1 MLSANNAVW
10 NLGSSPHDTL
20 TIISPADESFVSGVV
35 DIVAVV
41 EDPRSIAQVEFI
53 IWSLDTS
60 ETIIYETVVKS
71 DYSGQYI
78 YQWDTTKVEDGY
90 YGIYASAYDED
101 GNGTD
106 SYSVYCTVANNRQ
119 DGLVIEV
126 KKPGDKKE
134 AAAGALVTVH
144 HAYYDHREDCI
155 IYEELWYGHADMNG
169 MVIIPGTVA
178 TGGND
183 FFITAKGT
191 EPSFVYYATARAP
204 SRIVIDS
211 SNTYNTVIEAK
222 DIDGSPLEGA
232 RVLVELLESNIP
244 GSTTPDK
251 VIDFGYYNSDYNI
264 SQVAVLD
271 SNGKANIYLT
281 EGKYNIRVI
290 RHPNEGPSAG
300 SPTGYYLFNYGVD
313 ISGDSEVITFIPQP
327 DNISILSFLPDRL
340 ASYAEL
346 SVECEEPYFDGFM
359 VLHSGDTIMVT
370 PGDYRIYGSLTYAD
384 PLSDNTQ
391 WEINF
396 DAGNVDTV
404 ELKKGTQTTIQA
416 DCSSASLEVSLSFPD
431 IEYHPD
437 DYIYFET
444 VLRDFYGNR
453 ITSITKTP
461 GTGTRDYGWIT
472 IKGENGGVL
481 SYTNISSCL
490 YDLWHVPQ
498 KIHGN
503 FTAEVKIKTPVF
515 GEVVNTVDFV
525 VLPGSGDHDIYYDLH
540 VTVLDSEGKPMSG
553 VKLEPVAYET
563 SSVSSPVLYPY
574 KTDENGKAF
583 LLLDRIDGRI
593 EGINHGILIL
603 AEAGSENSEPLFMF
617 VPVDV
622 DADNLPMDITINL
635 SEYPMKKVI
644 FESYDINGN
653 LFSEQHHNAIYVDT
667 GNGILAGL
675 TFDKQDSG
683 ERVLWLPYGR
693 YEYQTFIN
701 AAVGMDLKPLYFM
714 TESFE
719 INEDS
724 PETQTITL
732 GGPELVPFEV
742 FPSGWPD
749 CMMLA
754 VTLYSSESSLSP
766 VFYRNLSQ
774 GYDVAQGILVTPGTY
789 NVQGAVEYSR
799 HTESWTLWIENKNM
813 ALTADQITDETI
825 TWEFGEPFDM
835 QFGINNPSP
844 GVLDTVTFSG
854 AITDHFGNRIIGAAA
869 NKAIGIGISSLSEED
884 DITIQEHYKI
894 APFIYIKNPLG
905 EEVFRYKND
914 QSNYELLMKW
924 VSWNPKYEG
933 SLEKISSETTF
944 SGAEYTIPEDFPGG
958 EYTAVFELDLGFLG
972 TLRKELTF
980 YIDAGL
986 AAPVLN
992 QQEPLITNAERVIV
1006 TGTTWPDATVKLL
1019 YTLDGGEKTEACTI
1033 QAGSNGMFNTEIM
1046 LPSEGTYMITAVVV
1060 ENGTTSKESN
1070 PYIVTVDR
1078 TPPAQPQNLRGESP
1092 DKSHVNLSWEA
1103 PPGENPLHLRYE
1115 IYRNGT
1121 LIAQDITGGES
1132 LYYQDSGLSENTE
1145 YSYRIIAIDIAGNPS
1160 NASEITVRTS
1170 EGQDTVPP
1178 EKPSSLRAE
1187 YDGLAGV
1194 NLSWNASTDNVGV
1207 TGYKIYRSL
1216 NGSDWIYIGSV
1227 DMATLTYKDSN
1238 LYAETTYLYSVTA
1251 YDGAG
1256 NESEKSEPAEVA
1268 TPPLSLDTARLSVK
1282 KDRNGLIDV
1291 GSQIS
1296 ITVQGDRN
1304 RKAYVEFYLD
1314 FCETMPGEK
1323 PSEVLSEKTD
1333 TVQLTE
1339 IKDPFGNGTGVYQGT
1354 YTISENTAVVKA
1366 AKAFISDEAQPEPH
1380 LASSDITGLPLE
1392 VTGTLLITITETT
1405 PEAFDIIRNGYLH
1418 IWSNTEKYGDYE
1430 KITNYGPYILSG
1442 LIPSED
1448 YSLKLTGIKS
1458 RDTVVQE
1465 NIKVLGGITKS
1476 ITIEPPEPSTL
1487 YVRVEDEDQNPV
1499 ENVVITV
1506 INQKNNGVI
1515 STGRSNRDGWASD
1528 SESARG
1534 KDPVFKDKYGIQ
1546 KITIWVSLDGNLQSL
1561 YYPTGKVDAELYPGT
1576 NETVITLNKRPMGTL
1591 EGVITSHGGHP
1602 LEEAVLKIIQI
1613 VDGAKFTRSVKTDAN
1628 GYYSI
1633 NLNEGPAKVS
1643 ISHWR
1648 ATKNSSWDY
1657 DAVVEADKTTNL
1669 SVDINPTA
1677 AIKLEAYMK
1686 RAGEPE
1692 YPLAFSSWSVNSD
1705 ILVSIKTKSVSGSY
1719 ISYARADGRNDA
1731 YLIKG
1736 ANPGDQFEVLLDGR
1750 QAGFR
1755 KETVTVELDENYFGK
1770 AEIHLIEDGLIKA
1783 DFRNQ
1788 QGNKITGLTRSVY
1801 IYDGNDTDS
1810 RLVKSI
1816 TTSTNDISL
1825 HLDPGR
1831 YTAVFCWGEGYRDIL
1846 VINGPEAYLSNKKHL
1861 LTLGSL
1867 EDYLSTTMNKDYT
1880 KVENIQVDFNEVTDL
1895 GRIIVP
1901 YGVYTTSH
1909 AFNNDD
1915 TWLTASKSV
1924 AGPSSIITLRA
1935 RFQLS
1940 DEFDST
1946 SITLPRLRLDIPNGT
1961 TLIEDS
1967 IVVETENQV
1976 IPDIEIYSSYIEID
1990 LKDETGYLC
1999 SNNGTVTYQVRVKRD
2014 PEWPVTAAAAIM
2026 SYRSKSRTTG
2036 LLSDLNEMIGEVYIE
2051 IPHISI
2057 SAPEIV
2063 SSPVVNLKGYAPP
2076 GANIRIYD
2084 GSCLLAETT
2093 VSRYGTWMQ
2102 EVELVDKG
2110 DPSNHWLYAR
2120 LIDEEGNELA
2130 YSHTMVTYDSKYPV
2144 ITMVT
2149 MGQDGGHV
2157 IRYNLLAGV
2166 PTFPF
2171 SFVTK
2176 ALTFLHLEFTNA
2188 NRVDPD
2194 SVVMRTGSGYSQ
2206 KAIYR
2211 EDSKDFYVSF
2221 YPYAIPG
2228 KISIEYAVKPPEWTI
2243 PSEIPDEDEV
2253 RKSLP
2258 GVLMDADVSIDDAG
2272 DYGPDSNGVYRSPTV
2287 TIRSSETSGVNF
2299 ELEGWITVKY
2309 LSGYTPSPNPGAPP
2323 VMALGRQSSGKDLN
2337 VYDFH
2342 YSITRQGGATV
2353 ISGGYIAPVE
2363 AFDEALM
2370 DQMGMQA
2377 STGALLEVGF
2387 NVIDKLNTFVTGATS
2402 ILEAPSMFDEIEGL
2416 LDYVDQ
2422 NCNRGAADMY
2432 YQLLNIEAEGM
2443 MTDLA
2448 VTSAMSLV
2456 GVGISATGFGSAV
2469 GVPVFIAGNLFSWL
2483 VSANRKDS
2491 VQEIRNMIMNDR
2503 NCKDEDEDDHDD
2515 DNDNERKPGK
2525 RKVTLSDLE
2534 YIIDPSGYVY
2544 EAVPENRIEG
2554 VKTTLYKYNDDEEIW
2569 EFWDATYYGQYN
2581 PLVTDAEGRYA
2592 WDVPEGYWL
2601 VMYEKDGYETAT
2613 SWAMHVPPPHTDVN
2627 IGLVSLVSPTVL
2639 SVQAAQGGEY
2649 IEIVFDKYMTTN
2661 TIGNRTLLVQK
2672 VGEVDGDDNPVF
2684 TDGDILPVNPHP
2696 SPGSSDSDHT
2706 IARVFRFVPEEP
2718 LEVNGEYNLWISGVV
2733 QSYAGII
2740 MGTDYTITLT
2750 IPEKTIPVTGVTLNR
2765 SALTLRSGDSS
2776 RLTAT
2781 VLPANA
2787 ANKTVTWKSSN
2798 PNVANVDNTGLV
2810 TAYTTGTAIITVTTV
2825 DGGHTASCTVN
2836 VISLP
2841 EDDDDDDRDKK
2852 DYGSSVQYVPVTSIT
2867 LDKTEL
2873 FLTVGGE
2880 PFTLNA
2886 TVKPANATNKNILW
2900 SSSNQKVVVVSN
2912 GTVTPVG
2919 TGTAIITARTSD
2931 GGYIATCTVTVG
2943 SIDVFKGKAG
2953 VNPAVL
2959 EAFDGDISLVF
2970 KTATFLSDTDVT
2982 IERYEPDHIP
2992 DGYICGSPVF
3002 DISFGDKDLLKPVLL
3017 ITRFNIQA
3025 KDGINPL
3032 KFALYRW
3039 DHDSSVWVYAGGAIN
3054 TENSTVAAQTETP
3067 SRYIIM
3073 AYNRTFK
3080 DIATHW
3086 SRNEVEVLAS
3096 RHVIDGYPNNEFR
3109 PGNQITR
3116 AEFVKLVMSMVPYCP
3131 YVEAARSKNTR
3142 TYNDVNHDKWYFP
3155 YVEAASELGIVKGSG
3170 GSFRPDSPV
3179 TREEMAT
3186 ILIRIFNTPAEMEQ
3200 AARKNT
3206 VWFNDSEDISDW
3218 ALGAVVLASQKGIIK
3233 GDPDGSFRPK
3243 DYASRAEAAAVI
3255 LRTMENLGLIKAP
3268 ETLKGTLR
3276 ISEIEG
3282 THFELEV
3289 PCSCP
3294 SNKTYYVIIPADC
3307 IIESQLRLFI
3317 DSEVQITG
3325 ILQDQPDIYMRGPV
3339 LKALSIGDTIRTAC
3353 TKCNQ

>member
-1 MLSANNAVW
+1 MRSFNSGSDWVLSANNAVW

-525 VLPGSGDHDIYYDLH
+525 VLPGSGDNDIYYDLH

-1160 NASEITVRTS
+1160 NASEITIRTS

-1194 NLSWNASTDNVGV
+1194 NLS
-1207 TGYKIYRSL
+1207 
-1216 NGSDWIYIGSV
+1216 
-1227 DMATLTYKDSN
+1227 
-1238 LYAETTYLYSVTA
+1238 
-1251 YDGAG
+1251 
-1256 NESEKSEPAEVA
+1256 
-1268 TPPLSLDTARLSVK
+1268 
-1282 KDRNGLIDV
+1282 
-1291 GSQIS
+1291 
-1296 ITVQGDRN
+1296 
-1304 RKAYVEFYLD
+1304 
-1314 FCETMPGEK
+1314 
-1323 PSEVLSEKTD
+1323 
-1333 TVQLTE
+1333 
-1339 IKDPFGNGTGVYQGT
+1339 
-1354 YTISENTAVVKA
+1354 
-1366 AKAFISDEAQPEPH
+1366 
-1380 LASSDITGLPLE
+1380 
-1392 VTGTLLITITETT
+1392 
-1405 PEAFDIIRNGYLH
+1405 
-1418 IWSNTEKYGDYE
+1418 
-1430 KITNYGPYILSG
+1430 
-1442 LIPSED
+1442 
-1448 YSLKLTGIKS
+1448 
-1458 RDTVVQE
+1458 
-1465 NIKVLGGITKS
+1465 
-1476 ITIEPPEPSTL
+1476 
-1487 YVRVEDEDQNPV
+1487 
-1499 ENVVITV
+1499 
-1506 INQKNNGVI
+1506 
-1515 STGRSNRDGWASD
+1515 
-1528 SESARG
+1528 
-1534 KDPVFKDKYGIQ
+1534 
-1546 KITIWVSLDGNLQSL
+1546 
-1561 YYPTGKVDAELYPGT
+1561 
-1576 NETVITLNKRPMGTL
+1576 
-1591 EGVITSHGGHP
+1591 
-1602 LEEAVLKIIQI
+1602 
-1613 VDGAKFTRSVKTDAN
+1613 
-1628 GYYSI
+1628 
-1633 NLNEGPAKVS
+1633 
-1643 ISHWR
+1643 
-1648 ATKNSSWDY
+1648 
-1657 DAVVEADKTTNL
+1657 
-1669 SVDINPTA
+1669 
-1677 AIKLEAYMK
+1677 
-1686 RAGEPE
+1686 
-1692 YPLAFSSWSVNSD
+1692 
-1705 ILVSIKTKSVSGSY
+1705 
-1719 ISYARADGRNDA
+1719 
-1731 YLIKG
+1731 
-1736 ANPGDQFEVLLDGR
+1736 
-1750 QAGFR
+1750 
-1755 KETVTVELDENYFGK
+1755 
-1770 AEIHLIEDGLIKA
+1770 
-1783 DFRNQ
+1783 
-1788 QGNKITGLTRSVY
+1788 
-1801 IYDGNDTDS
+1801 
-1810 RLVKSI
+1810 
-1816 TTSTNDISL
+1816 
-1825 HLDPGR
+1825 
-1831 YTAVFCWGEGYRDIL
+1831 
-1846 VINGPEAYLSNKKHL
+1846 
-1861 LTLGSL
+1861 
-1867 EDYLSTTMNKDYT
+1867 
-1880 KVENIQVDFNEVTDL
+1880 
-1895 GRIIVP
+1895 
-1901 YGVYTTSH
+1901 
-1909 AFNNDD
+1909 
-1915 TWLTASKSV
+1915 
-1924 AGPSSIITLRA
+1924 
-1935 RFQLS
+1935 
-1940 DEFDST
+1940 
-1946 SITLPRLRLDIPNGT
+1946 
-1961 TLIEDS
+1961 
-1967 IVVETENQV
+1967 
-1976 IPDIEIYSSYIEID
+1976 
-1990 LKDETGYLC
+1990 
-1999 SNNGTVTYQVRVKRD
+1999 
-2014 PEWPVTAAAAIM
+2014 
-2026 SYRSKSRTTG
+2026 
-2036 LLSDLNEMIGEVYIE
+2036 
-2051 IPHISI
+2051 
-2057 SAPEIV
+2057 
-2063 SSPVVNLKGYAPP
+2063 
-2076 GANIRIYD
+2076 
-2084 GSCLLAETT
+2084 
-2093 VSRYGTWMQ
+2093 
-2102 EVELVDKG
+2102 
-2110 DPSNHWLYAR
+2110 
-2120 LIDEEGNELA
+2120 
-2130 YSHTMVTYDSKYPV
+2130 
-2144 ITMVT
+2144 
-2149 MGQDGGHV
+2149 
-2157 IRYNLLAGV
+2157 
-2166 PTFPF
+2166 
-2171 SFVTK
+2171 
-2176 ALTFLHLEFTNA
+2176 
-2188 NRVDPD
+2188 
-2194 SVVMRTGSGYSQ
+2194 
-2206 KAIYR
+2206 
-2211 EDSKDFYVSF
+2211 
-2221 YPYAIPG
+2221 
-2228 KISIEYAVKPPEWTI
+2228 
-2243 PSEIPDEDEV
+2243 
-2253 RKSLP
+2253 
-2258 GVLMDADVSIDDAG
+2258 
-2272 DYGPDSNGVYRSPTV
+2272 
-2287 TIRSSETSGVNF
+2287 
-2299 ELEGWITVKY
+2299 
-2309 LSGYTPSPNPGAPP
+2309 
-2323 VMALGRQSSGKDLN
+2323 
-2337 VYDFH
+2337 
-2342 YSITRQGGATV
+2342 
-2353 ISGGYIAPVE
+2353 
-2363 AFDEALM
+2363 
-2370 DQMGMQA
+2370 
-2377 STGALLEVGF
+2377 
-2387 NVIDKLNTFVTGATS
+2387 
-2402 ILEAPSMFDEIEGL
+2402 
-2416 LDYVDQ
+2416 
-2422 NCNRGAADMY
+2422 
-2432 YQLLNIEAEGM
+2432 
-2443 MTDLA
+2443 
-2448 VTSAMSLV
+2448 
-2456 GVGISATGFGSAV
+2456 
-2469 GVPVFIAGNLFSWL
+2469 
-2483 VSANRKDS
+2483 
-2491 VQEIRNMIMNDR
+2491 
-2503 NCKDEDEDDHDD
+2503 
-2515 DNDNERKPGK
+2515 
-2525 RKVTLSDLE
+2525 
-2534 YIIDPSGYVY
+2534 
-2544 EAVPENRIEG
+2544 
-2554 VKTTLYKYNDDEEIW
+2554 
-2569 EFWDATYYGQYN
+2569 
-2581 PLVTDAEGRYA
+2581 
-2592 WDVPEGYWL
+2592 
-2601 VMYEKDGYETAT
+2601 
-2613 SWAMHVPPPHTDVN
+2613 
-2627 IGLVSLVSPTVL
+2627 
-2639 SVQAAQGGEY
+2639 
-2649 IEIVFDKYMTTN
+2649 
-2661 TIGNRTLLVQK
+2661 
-2672 VGEVDGDDNPVF
+2672 
-2684 TDGDILPVNPHP
+2684 
-2696 SPGSSDSDHT
+2696 
-2706 IARVFRFVPEEP
+2706 
-2718 LEVNGEYNLWISGVV
+2718 
-2733 QSYAGII
+2733 
-2740 MGTDYTITLT
+2740 
-2750 IPEKTIPVTGVTLNR
+2750 
-2765 SALTLRSGDSS
+2765 
-2776 RLTAT
+2776 
-2781 VLPANA
+2781 
-2787 ANKTVTWKSSN
+2787 
-2798 PNVANVDNTGLV
+2798 
-2810 TAYTTGTAIITVTTV
+2810 
-2825 DGGHTASCTVN
+2825 
-2836 VISLP
+2836 
-2841 EDDDDDDRDKK
+2841 
-2852 DYGSSVQYVPVTSIT
+2852 
-2867 LDKTEL
+2867 
-2873 FLTVGGE
+2873 
-2880 PFTLNA
+2880 
-2886 TVKPANATNKNILW
+2886 
-2900 SSSNQKVVVVSN
+2900 
-2912 GTVTPVG
+2912 
-2919 TGTAIITARTSD
+2919 
-2931 GGYIATCTVTVG
+2931 
-2943 SIDVFKGKAG
+2943 
-2953 VNPAVL
+2953 
-2959 EAFDGDISLVF
+2959 
-2970 KTATFLSDTDVT
+2970 
-2982 IERYEPDHIP
+2982 
-2992 DGYICGSPVF
+2992 
-3002 DISFGDKDLLKPVLL
+3002 
-3017 ITRFNIQA
+3017 
-3025 KDGINPL
+3025 
-3032 KFALYRW
+3032 
-3039 DHDSSVWVYAGGAIN
+3039 
-3054 TENSTVAAQTETP
+3054 
-3067 SRYIIM
+3067 
-3073 AYNRTFK
+3073 
-3080 DIATHW
+3080 
-3086 SRNEVEVLAS
+3086 
-3096 RHVIDGYPNNEFR
+3096 
-3109 PGNQITR
+3109 
-3116 AEFVKLVMSMVPYCP
+3116 
-3131 YVEAARSKNTR
+3131 
-3142 TYNDVNHDKWYFP
+3142 
-3155 YVEAASELGIVKGSG
+3155 
-3170 GSFRPDSPV
+3170 
-3179 TREEMAT
+3179 
-3186 ILIRIFNTPAEMEQ
+3186 
-3200 AARKNT
+3200 
-3206 VWFNDSEDISDW
+3206 
-3218 ALGAVVLASQKGIIK
+3218 
-3233 GDPDGSFRPK
+3233 
-3243 DYASRAEAAAVI
+3243 
-3255 LRTMENLGLIKAP
+3255 
-3268 ETLKGTLR
+3268 
-3276 ISEIEG
+3276 
-3282 THFELEV
+3282 
-3289 PCSCP
+3289 
-3294 SNKTYYVIIPADC
+3294 
-3307 IIESQLRLFI
+3307 
-3317 DSEVQITG
+3317 
-3325 ILQDQPDIYMRGPV
+3325 
-3339 LKALSIGDTIRTAC
+3339 
-3353 TKCNQ
+3353 